1 MTGQTPIDR
10 PDVIVPD
17 TGPLVHL
24 AQAGALGLL
33 HEIGRRVVVTDMV
46 AIEAT
51 AELAKPG
58 AADIRDWLEAGQ
70 ALGSNAPISIET
82 TDVGRAFQT
91 ARRADPT
98 FRWRG
103 AGELSILEWLRDE
116 VDRAERAVL
125 IVYENGKVPRL
136 IGDYGI
142 DADIDIVTTR
152 AFLDLAERQRV
163 VGSADEVW
171 RRITEA
177 APSANPA
184 ITITMHRRPKGR

>member
-1 MTGQTPIDR
+1 MTGRAAIDR

-24 AQAGALGLL
+24 AQAGALNLL
-33 HEIGRRVVVTDMV
+33 HEVGRRVVVTDMV
-46 AIEAT
+46 ALEAT
-51 AELAKPG
+51 ADLAKPG
-58 AADIRDWLEAGQ
+58 AADIRAWLDAGQ
-70 ALGSNAPISIET
+70 GPGSNAPVSIEP
-82 TDVGRAFQT
+82 TDVGRAFST
-91 ARRADPT
+91 ARLANPD

-116 VDRAERAVL
+116 VDRTERAVL

-142 DADIDIVTTR
+142 DADIDILTTR
-152 AFLDLAERQRV
+152 AFLDLAERQQV
-163 VGSADEVW
+163 VPDAETLW
-171 RRITEA
+171 RRITAA

-184 ITITMHRRPKGR
+184 ITVTLHRRPRGR

>member
-58 AADIRDWLEAGQ
+58 AADIRDWLEAGR
-70 ALGSNAPISIET
+70 APGSNAPISIEA

-152 AFLDLAERQRV
+152 AFLELAERQKV

-184 ITITMHRRPKGR
+184 ITVTMHRRPKGR